1 MRWWG
6 LWRRRCICCV
16 SNRGVPPPATGD
28 VVVDDLLLVLKLVRN
43 LPIDYPQ
50 HPEKKQRMRL
60 KKPHRGVVV
69 CGELDGGVV
78 SDDAMVTGTSTLL
91 VLVLVL
97 VSFVFIS

>member
-1 MRWWG
+1 M
-6 LWRRRCICCV
+6 
-16 SNRGVPPPATGD
+16 
-28 VVVDDLLLVLKLVRN
+28 LKLVRN
-43 LPIDYPQ
+43 LPNDYPQ

-91 VLVLVL
+91 VLVLV
-97 VSFVFIS
+97 SFVFIS